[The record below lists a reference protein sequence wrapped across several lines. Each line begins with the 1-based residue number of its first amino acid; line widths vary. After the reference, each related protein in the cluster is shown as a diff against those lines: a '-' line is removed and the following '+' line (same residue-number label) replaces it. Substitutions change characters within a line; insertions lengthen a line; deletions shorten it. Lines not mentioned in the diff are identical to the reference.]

1 MVDNGPALTCIAV
14 SPSVD
19 SSLGSS
25 ASFVLLARIT
35 PALREDA
42 TFSPSVVQLRRRFSF
57 LQRERSLLLVSR
69 HSLPA
74 PRVAALATRGANA
87 SRRKRLPRPTVV
99 SRTDAGVMRALGLSA
114 IPSIEIPF
122 LRTEWSASVPENGM
136 ERFAIVTALNALA
149 DESQSLHV
157 SKSLTTFWSFC

>member
-1 MVDNGPALTCIAV
+1 VPALTCIAV

-42 TFSPSVVQLRRRFSF
+42 IPSVVQLRRRLPF
-57 LQRERSLLLVSR
+57 LLLERSLLLVSR